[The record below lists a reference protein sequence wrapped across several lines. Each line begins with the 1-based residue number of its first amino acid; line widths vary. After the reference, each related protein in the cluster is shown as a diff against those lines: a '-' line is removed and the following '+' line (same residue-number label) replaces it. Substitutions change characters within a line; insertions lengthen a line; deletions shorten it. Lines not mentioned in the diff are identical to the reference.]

1 MGTGPFAAPTF
12 LSLLKSPHHVLSLFT
27 RPATPGRGK
36 HAPPPRPM
44 FEIAQAHGLP
54 IFEPDSVN
62 SPEAQQAL
70 QALAPDLLVVCDYG
84 QILSRETLSLARLGG
99 INLHASLLPKYRGAA
114 PINWAIYY
122 GETETGVTVIHM
134 TPKLDA
140 GPCLVQRCTSI
151 GPDEDASK
159 LESRLGELG
168 VGAVEAAIAMLAD
181 WDGRIAL
188 GEVQDPA
195 LATKAP
201 RLTKADGEVN
211 WFRTAKQIGDQ
222 IRALKPWPGTY
233 THWLRREH
241 PPVRMILDAASPV
254 PLREPV
260 PPGTVAYCDG
270 QHLHVAT
277 GEDALS
283 LERIQPAGKRIMEV
297 AEFLRGHPIQAGQL
311 FANPASS

>member
-1 MGTGPFAAPTF
+1 
-12 LSLLKSPHHVLSLFT
+12 
-27 RPATPGRGK
+27 
-36 HAPPPRPM
+36 M
-44 FEIAQAHGLP
+44 FEIAEAHGLP

-62 SPEAQQAL
+62 SSDAQQAL
-70 QALAPDLLVVCDYG
+70 HALAPDLLVVCDYG

-114 PINWAIYY
+114 PINWAIYH

-134 TPKLDA
+134 TPRLDA

-151 GPDEDASK
+151 GPNEDAAK

-168 VGAVEAAIAMLAD
+168 VGTVDAAIAMLAD

-188 GEVQDPA
+188 GEVQNPA

-201 RLTKADGEVN
+201 RLTKSDGEVN
-211 WFRTAKQIGDQ
+211 WFRTAKQIRDQ

-233 THWLRREH
+233 THWLRLEH

-283 LERIQPAGKRIMEV
+283 LERVQPAGKRIMEV